1 MKRWA
6 FTLSLVIGA
15 LPLGTAALAQ
25 DLNLSP
31 TGPAGSSTP
40 TEGIHGLELGVR
52 VGYGVP
58 FGTSGDTTSMSDAIK
73 GMIPFWADVGYRIDS
88 NWYLGGFFQFGLG
101 LLPSNAQQAGC
112 NIQGVSCS
120 ENNLRFGV
128 NVHYHILPN
137 QTLDPWVGIGAGYEI
152 LNISASA
159 QGISTSVSTR
169 GFEFGNAQL
178 GLDYKVSSAF
188 GVGPF
193 VTFTIAQFSDLSAS
207 LNGQDVQGVGITN
220 KKIHE
225 WLIFGLRG
233 VFDLSFD

>member
-1 MKRWA
+1 MKTPA
-6 FTLSLVIGA
+6 FSLRLVIGA
-15 LPLGTAALAQ
+15 SLLGTAAFAQ
-25 DLNLSP
+25 DLNMSP

-58 FGTSGDTTSMSDAIK
+58 FGKSINDTNWSDNIS

-88 NWYLGGFFQFGLG
+88 NWYLGGFFQYGLG
-101 LLPSNAQQAGC
+101 FLPSGLC
-112 NIQGVSCS
+112 PTGLSCS
-120 ENNLRFGV
+120 TYDLRFGA
-128 NVHYHILPN
+128 NLHYHFLPN

-152 LNISASA
+152 STISVSA
-159 QGISTSVSTR
+159 QGSSASTSVN

-178 GLDYKVSSAF
+178 GLDYKISSAF
-188 GVGPF
+188 GIGPF
-193 VTFTIAQFSDLSAS
+193 ATFTVAQFSNVSA
-207 LNGQDVQGVGITN
+207 DAIVQPQPTVNSKG
-220 KKIHE
+220 IHE